1 MIFPLHHEKKI
12 KDLAHNRLTYS
23 YSTFIKYHQPK
34 LLPMKKWSVKTMA
47 LLYTALLSTTTLF
60 SQQLLVNGN
69 MSDTTGWTIYYQGS
83 AVPATH
89 TFNYTTQ
96 TPSAGQGGCLR
107 ITSDQKTNILFWQKL
122 SLKVG
127 KSYAVDGAF
136 KTGTASSFWC
146 ELYLSTVAPSPN
158 ADYSP
163 NNNSDV
169 VRGFSTW
176 AGCGPNTDGT
186 FFADGCSGNKIY
198 KVPGTDTSAYI
209 DVYFALKTGSS
220 ATTLPAPLE
229 VLVDELQV
237 TLINDYSILST
248 SEGAIDT
255 VNHKLTAVSPSI
267 TVTQLKAALHV
278 ASTATFDVVSIAS
291 GLPIAGQDTTLVA
304 DTMAVQVTGL
314 NGASLYPIELRPVSA
329 KDRIVDVSVGIL
341 DRSHARLWLPV
352 NIRAAQLRSAIT
364 VSPHATFSIVDGSG
378 VIVPALDYVNSFTK
392 IIVTAENGDTK
403 TYTIKRA
410 PLPLFPQIRNDYI
423 DSITTILNKI
433 LILKGRSKVTI
444 AANDNPLKGSMLDLW
459 SNDVWLYFPNIKPS
473 DVSAKYLPQIMVN
486 GKPAV
491 IDSNI
496 RVEQYLQGTLVISH
510 PHDYKPLQV
519 YDGTHRSGTAMQLG
533 LYTYYRS
540 AELGSMQDAIKSF
553 RLKKGYMATF
563 AKDTF
568 GTGYSRVY
576 IADKHDLEI
585 DSLPA
590 GLYNDVSFVRVV
602 PWRWVTKKGW
612 TSGRDAAEALNASWH
627 YDWDN
632 AAVSGLNVEYIPMRH
647 NRWWNAFSNI
657 NDKKKSTHALGFN
670 EPERTDQAN
679 MSVDDALALWPEMM
693 RSGLRLG
700 SPSPSDGG
708 LEWLYS
714 FIDRADALNYRV
726 DFVAMHWYLGGQTPQ
741 QFYNKLKAVHDR
753 TGRPIWITE
762 WNNGANWTC
771 CTPTYADQAEMI
783 GKFLHV
789 LDTCSFVERYALY
802 EWVGDTR
809 KMFYKS
815 PSLLTPAGKVYRDN
829 IAPMAYNEAAAF
841 NRPYIAPPE
850 PPIEYAGAGVGFNY
864 GKSLA
869 ADIDNDGDLDI
880 VYSGVD
886 PYVGGIVKNDGNG
899 QFTSTGQTIPG
910 IYTPS
915 INAGDVDGDGDLD
928 IILAGWDRANGWAAY
943 ARLLRNDGTGMFTFE
958 TMPSINAPAAGFADL
973 DNNGWL
979 DYFMIGNTNDNKFYF
994 QNSSGVQAPVN
1005 RLNNSLNI
1013 QDPDATWVDLDNDQD
1028 IDFCVQ
1034 AWNRTNSRRYT
1045 QVWKNNG
1052 DGSFTEQAIP
1062 FKQKAWGS
1070 SQYAD
1075 IDADGDLDMLLN
1087 GDGDSHSD
1095 GGSHDI
1101 YRLYVNDGTGN
1112 FTEKATFQNY
1122 RQNCNGKGSAFVD
1135 WDNDGDYD
1143 ILLTGYS
1150 SSEVKEVTNIYLND
1164 GTGTFTK
1171 SAESLNV
1178 PGLNRSTIEVGDFN
1192 SDGRTDVLLNGYSG
1206 SYTRNV
1212 AFLFNNGSN
1221 AVNIAPIPP
1230 TSISTQ
1236 VTTDSVLF
1244 TWGAG
1249 ADAQTPVKALT
1260 YNLYVKG
1267 SDGRYYIFPNSS
1279 ITTGVRMTG
1288 GLGNAYHNL
1297 GWKLK
1302 GLPPGDYTWSVQTI
1316 DAAYAGSE
1324 FAPEANFTIPAAVAD
1339 MMQARKAVAEIS
1351 EAVMDSRIMI
1361 YPNPVSDQLVIQCA
1375 KGFTTGAMVTLYDV
1389 AGRVMYTAQV
1399 KEAVHTIDISEAA
1412 PGVYIVQVKQ
1422 GGVIMTKKIMK
1433 N

>member
-1 MIFPLHHEKKI
+1 MNKLCI
-12 KDLAHNRLTYS
+12 KA
-23 YSTFIKYHQPK
+23 
-34 LLPMKKWSVKTMA
+34 MA
-47 LLYTALLSTTTLF
+47 MLCSALFATTTLF
-60 SQQLLVNGN
+60 AQQALVNGN
-69 MSDTTGWTIYYQGS
+69 MSDSTGWTIYHQGS
-83 AVPATH
+83 AVPATY
-89 TFNYTTQ
+89 TFNYTAQ

-107 ITSDQKTNILFWQKL
+107 VTASRRTNMLFWQKL
-122 SLKVG
+122 SLQVG
-127 KSYAVDGAF
+127 KSYTVDGAF
-136 KTGTASSFWC
+136 KTGTAASFWC

-158 ADYSP
+158 ADYAP
-163 NNNSDV
+163 NNNTDV

-186 FFADGCSGNKIY
+186 FSANGCSGKKIY
-198 KVPGTDTSAYI
+198 KVPGTDTSAYV

-248 SEGAIDT
+248 REGTIDSL
-255 VNHKLTAVSPSI
+255 NHKLTGVSPFI
-267 TVTQLKAALHV
+267 TITQLKGALHV
-278 ASTATFDVVSIAS
+278 APTATMEVVSIAS
-291 GLPIAGQDTTLVA
+291 GLPVLGQDTTLVS
-304 DTMAVQVTGL
+304 DTIAVRVSGV
-314 NGASLYPIELRPVSA
+314 NGASLYPVELRAVGE
-329 KDRIVDVSVGIL
+329 KDRITQVSVGLL
-341 DRSHARLWLPV
+341 DPLHTRVWLPV
-352 NIRAAQLRSAIT
+352 NIRVAQLRSAIT
-364 VSPHATFSIVDGSG
+364 VSPHASFRIVDNAGANEA
-378 VIVPALDYVNSFTK
+378 PLNYVTNFTK

-403 TYTIKRA
+403 TYTVRRVPI
-410 PLPLFPQIRNDYI
+410 PLFPQLRSNYI
-423 DSITTILNKI
+423 DTVSSIYNTILI
-433 LILKGRSKVTI
+433 VKGSSQVTI
-444 AANDNPLKGSMLDLW
+444 TGHDNPLKGSMLDVR
-459 SNDVWLYFPNIKPS
+459 SEDVWLYFPNIKPAV
-473 DVSAKYLPQIMVN
+473 VSAKYLAQIMVN
-486 GKPAV
+486 GMQAI
-491 IDSNI
+491 IDSNV
-496 RVEQYLQGTLVISH
+496 RVEQYLQGTVVISQ
-510 PHDYKPLQV
+510 PHDYKPLAV
-519 YDGTHRSGTAMQLG
+519 YDGTHQSGSTMQPA
-533 LYTYYRS
+533 LYTYYRTP
-540 AELGSMQDAIKSF
+540 ELGSLNDAIKSF
-553 RLKKGYMATF
+553 RLKKGYMACF
-563 AKDTF
+563 AKDSL
-568 GTGYSRVY
+568 GTGYSRIY
-576 IADKHDLEI
+576 IADKQDIEI

-612 TSGRDAAEALNASWH
+612 TSGRDAAEALNASWQ

-657 NDKKKSTHALGFN
+657 NNKKKSTHALGFN
-670 EPERTDQAN
+670 EPDRTDQAN
-679 MSVDDALALWPEMM
+679 MSVDDAIALWPELM

-700 SPSPSDGG
+700 SPCPSDAG
-708 LEWLYS
+708 LEWLYT

-741 QFYNKLKAVHDR
+741 QFYNRLKAVHDR

-815 PSLLTPAGKVYRDN
+815 PGLLTPAGEIYRDK
-829 IAPMAYNEAAAF
+829 ISPMAYNEAAAF
-841 NRPYIAPPE
+841 NRPYIAPPL
-850 PPIEYAGAGVGFNY
+850 PPIEYAGVGVGFDY
-864 GKSLA
+864 GKSLSV
-869 ADIDNDGDLDI
+869 DIDNDGDLDI

-886 PYVGGIVKNDGNG
+886 PYVGGIVKNDGQGN
-899 QFTSTGQTIPG
+899 FTATGQTIPG

-928 IILAGWDRANGWAAY
+928 ILVAGWDRANGWAPY

-958 TMPSINAPAAGFADL
+958 TLPSINAPAAGFADL

-979 DYFMIGNTNDNKFYF
+979 DYFMIGNSNANKFYF
-994 QNSSGVQAPVN
+994 QNSTGVQAPVN

-1013 QDPDATWVDLDNDQD
+1013 QDPDASWVDMDNDQD
-1028 IDFCVQ
+1028 VDFCVQ

-1052 DGSFTEQAIP
+1052 DGNFTEQAIP

-1070 SQYAD
+1070 TQYAD

-1087 GDGDSHSD
+1087 GDGDSYSD

-1101 YRLYVNDGTGN
+1101 YRLYTNDGTGN
-1112 FTEKATFQNY
+1112 FTEKTTFQNY
-1122 RQNCNGKGSAFVD
+1122 RQNCNGRGSAFVD

-1143 ILLTGYS
+1143 ILLTGRS
-1150 SSEVKEVTNIYLND
+1150 STEVREVTNIYLND
-1164 GTGTFTK
+1164 GTGVFAK
-1171 SAESLNV
+1171 SPESLNL
-1178 PGLNRSTIEVGDFN
+1178 PGLNKGTIELGDFN
-1192 SDGRTDVLLNGYSG
+1192 SDGKTDVLLNGYSG
-1206 SYTRNV
+1206 PFARNV
-1212 AFLFNNGSN
+1212 AFLFRNGSN
-1221 AVNIAPIPP
+1221 AVNNTPLPP
-1230 TSISTQ
+1230 AGLSTQ
-1236 VTTDSVLF
+1236 VTADSVKF
-1244 TWGAG
+1244 TWAAG

-1267 SDGRYYIFPNSS
+1267 ADGRYYIFPNAN
-1279 ITTGVRMTG
+1279 ITTGVRMTS

-1316 DAAYAGSE
+1316 DAAYAGSV
-1324 FAPEANFTIPAAVAD
+1324 FAPAASFTIPAPVTTL
-1339 MMQARKAVAEIS
+1339 MQARKAEGVINKTDAEG
-1351 EAVMDSRIMI
+1351 DGRIMI
-1361 YPNPVSDQLVIQCA
+1361 YPNPVSDQLTIQCG
-1375 KGFTTGAMVTLYDV
+1375 KGFTTGAQITLYDV
-1389 AGRVMYTAQV
+1389 TGRVLYTALV
-1399 KEAVHTIDISEAA
+1399 KEAVHTINLSEAA
-1412 PGVYIVQVKQ
+1412 PGVYFIKVKQ
-1422 GGVIMTKKIMK
+1422 GGVVITKKIMK